1 MNVNTTPNISLNVP
15 SQLTPGNVTDF
26 EDKLSSVLR
35 NCQENIAMDCSALEF
50 VTSSHINL
58 LWAAHLQCAD
68 DGITMYLQSPTAGL
82 IRVLK
87 VLDLYDVF
95 EYTNE
100 GTFAVTSNEKPVFD
114 NSLRPSYRDHIPA
127 DRESIDKAL
136 IDFMNFLSGGGL
148 PELTEFELRTIFYE
162 VTTNIRLH
170 SGISEKDRM
179 EFTVKVGDRRI
190 ILEFIDSG
198 MPFDITSQN
207 LELEPRLAGQRRQ
220 KRGIGLNMVHKLADR
235 VSYTRQDNSRNI
247 VAIEKHWE

>member
-1 MNVNTTPNISLNVP
+1 MAE
-15 SQLTPGNVTDF
+15 F
-26 EDKLSSVLR
+26 EDKLTNTLQE
-35 NCQENIAMDCSALEF
+35 CQANVAMDCSALEF

-58 LWAAHLQCAD
+58 LWAAYLQCAD
-68 DGITMYLQSPTAGL
+68 DGIAMYLQSPTAGL

-95 EYTNE
+95 EYRDE
-100 GTFAVTSNEKPVFD
+100 GTFAVTGNDLPVFD
-114 NSLRPSYRDHIPA
+114 NSLRPSYRDQIPA
-127 DRESIDKAL
+127 DRESVDKAL
-136 IDFMNFLSGGGL
+136 IDFLHFLSEAGL

-190 ILEFIDSG
+190 ILEFVDSG
-198 MPFDITSQN
+198 MPFDLTSQN

-220 KRGIGLNMVHKLADR
+220 KRGIGINMVHKLANR
-235 VSYTRQDNSRNI
+235 VSYTRQDNSRN
-247 VAIEKHWE
+247 VVVIEKNWK